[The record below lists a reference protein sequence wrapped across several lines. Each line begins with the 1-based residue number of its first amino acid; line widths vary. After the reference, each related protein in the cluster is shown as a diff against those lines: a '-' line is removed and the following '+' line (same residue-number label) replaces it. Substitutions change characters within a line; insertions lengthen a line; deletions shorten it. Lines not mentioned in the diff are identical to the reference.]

1 MEYSIQE
8 LIRETKNAINTRLD
22 MLESLISTKKVCTI
36 DINGESLNESLYERI
51 SILETIV
58 KDLQK
63 EDIPE
68 VVIIEKDT
76 HEDEPIIER
85 SQEIQE
91 VQNVQVDEAQE
102 DAAQEADD
110 EGDEAEE
117 GEGEGEGEGEAIAL
131 TEFTYKGMTLYHD
144 EEYKVYQMGEDGELS
159 DPIGIWD
166 ESKNRIKK
174 LS

>member
-85 SQEIQE
+85 SQE
-91 VQNVQVDEAQE
+91 VQKIENVQDTEDEAQE

-110 EGDEAEE
+110 EGDEAE
-117 GEGEGEGEGEAIAL
+117 EGEGEGEAIAL

>member
-68 VVIIEKDT
+68 VVIIEKHT

-85 SQEIQE
+85 SKE
-91 VQNVQVDEAQE
+91 VLKIENVQVDEG
-102 DAAQEADD
+102 DADD
-110 EGDEAEE
+110 EGEGEGEE
-117 GEGEGEGEGEAIAL
+117 GEGEEGEGEGEAIAL

-144 EEYKVYQMGEDGELS
+144 EENKVYQMGEDGELS

-166 ESKNRIKK
+166 ETKNRIKK